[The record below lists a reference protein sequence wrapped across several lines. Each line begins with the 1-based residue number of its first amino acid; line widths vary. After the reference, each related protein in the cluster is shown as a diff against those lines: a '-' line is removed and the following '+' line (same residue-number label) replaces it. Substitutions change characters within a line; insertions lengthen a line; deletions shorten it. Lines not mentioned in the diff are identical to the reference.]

1 MAPSLE
7 HEVDIGQISIAKYS
21 NNPPSPDR
29 KKSAGDT
36 GRQNG
41 RHQRRMS
48 SMSHPDLSELKA
60 IDGPTSPSRSHLTRS
75 KTMPRHAM
83 NPLANAPELDGLP
96 VDHTKLPKLR
106 RWMLAFVLVN
116 FDLELGPTVQG
127 SYPPLWL
134 GPSESENIAFSS
146 FPDSLQFDQG
156 SQAHSFRIRDLGLA
170 GEKCGHPEEKR
181 PQSND
186 GFISG
191 S

>member
-1 MAPSLE
+1 MKVRSRSTVLRRRLAPRDATRCCLGSITGSFRLAYSSYLPTRCQNACNPPNMAPSLE

-106 RWMLAFVLVN
+106 RWMLAFVL
-116 FDLELGPTVQG
+116 G
-127 SYPPLWL
+127 
-134 GPSESENIAFSS
+134 
-146 FPDSLQFDQG
+146 
-156 SQAHSFRIRDLGLA
+156 
-170 GEKCGHPEEKR
+170 KC
-181 PQSND
+181 
-186 GFISG
+186 
-191 S
+191 

>member
-21 NNPPSPDR
+21 NNPPSPAR

-83 NPLANAPELDGLP
+83 NPLANALELDGLP

-106 RWMLAFVLVN
+106 RWMLAFVLGECYLKCMFPFVN
-116 FDLELGPTVQG
+116 EFHAQSISTW
-127 SYPPLWL
+127 SW
-134 GPSESENIAFSS
+134 A
-146 FPDSLQFDQG
+146 
-156 SQAHSFRIRDLGLA
+156 
-170 GEKCGHPEEKR
+170 
-181 PQSND
+181 PQSRAHTHL
-186 GFISG
+186 SG
-191 S
+191 LVLLNPRTC